1 MTDYTLLLKE
11 VGQTETCRN
20 LSRAEIK
27 ELNYK
32 FYKDSIVWEI
42 KTEVSTSS
50 KTIDL
55 TLFLNFPSD
64 FPYSTPKIFISKESY
79 EKLKFIPHING
90 DCSICIFDEG
100 LNLILPTNNFSDFI
114 ELMFARAK
122 KIIRD
127 AENVE
132 YRGSEFKREFKAYWE
147 LSYSEN
153 DLIFNQVFHSIS
165 NATDELKG
173 LKFVN
178 NNLGN
183 YRYFITN
190 DDCDIKR
197 IKDYAKECDCIVEE
211 IGILKIDNNF
221 FEPPFELTFAKS
233 IEIIKGD
240 KEKYRQFRDLCNDY
254 NFDSILIVFVN
265 NHNSTKEY
273 FGWTYQNVEILTRK
287 KGGNR
292 HVTSKIQYLTNN
304 VYAKKNVTRLS
315 FDNMNLS
322 RLQIRTAGYEE
333 IQKSVVITGLGSV
346 GSNLVFFLKNLSI
359 DKFYLIDK
367 EVLSSENI
375 NRHLLGFSA
384 VLNNKIEGIKKEI
397 KNSNPLIDVQTRN
410 KSVTAIIENEI
421 DFINTCD
428 FHFVAIGK
436 TMIEKFIL
444 KNVIEGKLTKP
455 IFLFWVEPFLA
466 SGQMLFIMPDD
477 ATKAIEMI
485 QIENYPFSTLL
496 AVETQLNKTY
506 LIEGSCQTGYS
517 PYSSS
522 YLIQFLSAI
531 FPYIK
536 NHLNGSDI
544 NSKVYSWIG
553 DKQLLA
559 EKQLLITDF
568 AKQNDSFQLIINSL

>member
-1 MTDYTLLLKE
+1 
-11 VGQTETCRN
+11 
-20 LSRAEIK
+20 
-27 ELNYK
+27 
-32 FYKDSIVWEI
+32 
-42 KTEVSTSS
+42 
-50 KTIDL
+50 
-55 TLFLNFPSD
+55 
-64 FPYSTPKIFISKESY
+64 
-79 EKLKFIPHING
+79 
-90 DCSICIFDEG
+90 
-100 LNLILPTNNFSDFI
+100 
-114 ELMFARAK
+114 
-122 KIIRD
+122 
-127 AENVE
+127 
-132 YRGSEFKREFKAYWE
+132 EFKAYWE

-165 NATDELKG
+165 NETDELKG
-173 LKFVN
+173 LKFIN

-190 DDCDIKR
+190 DDYDIKR
-197 IKDYAKECDCIVEE
+197 IKDYAEECDCIVEE

-221 FEPPFELTFAKS
+221 FEPPFELTFAES
-233 IEIIKGD
+233 IKIIKSDED
-240 KEKYRQFRDLCNDY
+240 KYKQFRDLCNGY

-315 FDNMNLS
+315 FDNMSLS

-384 VLNNKIEGIKKEI
+384 VLNNKIDGIKKEI
-397 KNSNPLIDVQTRN
+397 KNSNPLIDVQVRN
-410 KSVTAIIENEI
+410 RSVTAIIENEI

-444 KNVIEGKLTKP
+444 KNVIKGKLTKP

-477 ATKAIEMI
+477 ATKAIELI
-485 QIENYPFSTLL
+485 QNKNYPFGTLL
-496 AVETQLNKTY
+496 PVKSQLDKTY

-531 FPYIK
+531 FPYIN

-544 NSKVYSWIG
+544 TSKVYSWIG

-559 EKQLLITDF
+559 EKQLLITNF
-568 AKQNDSFQLIINSL
+568 AIQNNSFQLIINSL